1 MFLSP
6 PPRAHAGRLRRR
18 ARVKVREEAADAPC
32 SLVARLALL
41 LVPGV
46 AHALQLHWSSGAD
59 TLTFTEATRAILV
72 LRADSAEVTLPPEW
86 RLLWVADSTEVEV
99 VALDSLEVCAGDT
112 AQVYGVD
119 GPSTPED
126 STTHRVTAHF
136 CSGGSSAAEQATF
149 LLDLPAWGRGKCKV
163 VALDPADSTSVL
175 ESNEV
180 TFNGGVSDSY
190 APVVLYASSSH
201 PSTQFEVRAV
211 GTGLGRVVGVTVRAL
226 DSVWSLAS
234 QITEQSDSTLTAVAE
249 VFPSM
254 PASVLKLTSE
264 NGAAAVASLS
274 ADGPREGVDA
284 DFEAL
289 ADSCRL
295 HHCYYFDPDPNV
307 YPKDFAFVYAVAQN
321 PLRGLFHLFYIR
333 EFRNVPPGSSSRS
346 FGHAWSSDLRNW
358 SADTSAAV
366 FSVSANE
373 WDRAHVWAPSI
384 VQVGPNYH
392 MFYTGVD
399 ATNPDQ
405 YSYGNQRIGYATT
418 AATDTGSA
426 TVWTRRS
433 SPTYTVNWTGW
444 AWKDSTSRRQQFR
457 DPFIMPDP
465 DSTGRYLLFMVGQKQ
480 DGDYLVGVARNQL
493 GTLDAWQ
500 DLGYYRSTEYDYSG
514 NGHVVESVTAFPDS
528 AYPVTKTSA
537 QATWRLLFTHGID
550 SPADSSIRFSAKKL
564 GPALADTTLG
574 PEEDRVWS
582 TPATNLFTYLA
593 GDSTAWGT
601 YATEHLRVGRVDF
614 LATFDGAGI
623 LVSRMDW
630 NGTDFSLIQPSVTAV
645 EGGRSEPESRVAL
658 RVIEA
663 VPGAGRLAF
672 EIGMSAR
679 EQVRLGIYD
688 VAGRRVR
695 SLVDGEVPAGTM
707 RVQWDGKDQAGS
719 TARSGMYF
727 ARLTGEFG
735 SRVVRAAFIR

>member
-1 MFLSP
+1 M
-6 PPRAHAGRLRRR
+6 H
-18 ARVKVREEAADAPC
+18 RVRW
-32 SLVARLALL
+32 LLALAQL
-41 LVPGV
+41 LLPTVS
-46 AHALQLHWSSGAD
+46 HAIQLHWSSGAD
-59 TLTFTEATRAILV
+59 TLTFTEPTRAMLV
-72 LRADSAEVTLPPEW
+72 LRADSAEVTLPPAW
-86 RLLWVADSTEVEV
+86 RLLWVGDSTEVEV

-112 AQVYGVD
+112 AQVYGVG
-119 GPSTPED
+119 GPSSPED
-126 STTHRVTAHF
+126 STAHRVTALF
-136 CSGGSSAAEQATF
+136 CSGGSGAAEEAVF
-149 LLDLPAWGRGKCKV
+149 HLDLPAWGRGKCKV
-163 VALDPADSTSVL
+163 VALDPADSSHVL

-180 TFNGGVSDSY
+180 TFNGGVDGSY
-190 APVVLYASSSH
+190 PSVALAASSSH
-201 PSTQFEVRAV
+201 ATGQYVVHAAGVGLSEVVQAV
-211 GTGLGRVVGVTVRAL
+211 AQAP
-226 DSVWSLAS
+226 DSLWSLPL
-234 QITEQSDSTLTAVAE
+234 QITEQSDSTLTATAE
-249 VFPSM
+249 VVASM
-254 PASVLKLTSE
+254 PSSVLRLTSRS
-264 NGAAAVASLS
+264 GAVAVASLR
-274 ADGPREGVDA
+274 ADGQREGVDP

-295 HHCYYFDPDPNV
+295 HHCYYFDPDPDV

-418 AATDTGSA
+418 TAIDTGSA

-465 DSTGRYLLFMVGQKQ
+465 DSTGRYLLFMVGQRQ
-480 DGDYLVGVARNQL
+480 DGDYAVGVARNQL

-528 AYPVTKTSA
+528 AYPGSKTSA

-550 SPADSSIRFSAKKL
+550 SPADSSIRFSAKKA

-574 PEEDRVWS
+574 PVEDRVWS

-601 YATEHLRVGRVDF
+601 YATEHLRVGQVDF

-623 LVSRMDW
+623 LVSRMVW
-630 NGTDFSLIQPSVTAV
+630 NGTDFTLIQPTVTAV
-645 EGGRSEPESRVAL
+645 EGGRTEPESRVAL

-672 EIGMSAR
+672 EIGMPAR
-679 EQVRLGIYD
+679 ERVRLGIYD

-707 RVQWDGKDQAGS
+707 HVQWDGKDQVGS
-719 TARSGMYF
+719 AARSGMYF

-735 SRVVRAAFIR
+735 NRVVRAAFIR